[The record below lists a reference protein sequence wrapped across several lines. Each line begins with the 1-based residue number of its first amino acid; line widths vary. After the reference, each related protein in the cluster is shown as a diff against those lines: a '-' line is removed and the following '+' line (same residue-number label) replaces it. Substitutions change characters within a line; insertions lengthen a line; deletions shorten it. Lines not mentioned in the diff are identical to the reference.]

1 MELSKDK
8 CQMSTQVSTSST
20 RLSVENRARLG
31 RLEDTL
37 DFSER
42 QSCPN
47 YCRATL
53 NSKTKPT

>member
-42 QSCPN
+42 HSFWISYRMGYP
-47 YCRATL
+47 
-53 NSKTKPT
+53 P

>member
-37 DFSER
+37 DFSEKGIVFG
-42 QSCPN
+42 S
-47 YCRATL
+47 AIEWDIHL
-53 NSKTKPT
+53 K